1 MPGGDGSNPG
11 GAGSN
16 QGGAGSNPGGA
27 AGSGNDRMIIVVQLV
42 VGAVLVMFAALLLVI
57 FKATN
62 VLGGSGDLTAVAGS
76 VATGVLGVGA
86 ALLPSGAAASAS
98 ARILSGMP
106 SQPAAQAPVVAG
118 VTATHLAAGG
128 SHVAGSLVTADDGLW
143 FVQWG
148 DKSGDYLHTESG
160 GSVTGKAVEQGVAAD
175 FGDLAAGKW
184 VRVGFTALGTGQTVY
199 SKETQVQ

>member
-1 MPGGDGSNPG
+1 MPGADGSNP
-11 GAGSN
+11 
-16 QGGAGSNPGGA
+16 GGAGSNPGGA

-118 VTATHLAAGG
+118 VTATHLAAG

-148 DKSGDYLHTESG
+148 DNSGDYLHTESG

-175 FGDLAAGKW
+175 FADLSAGKW
-184 VRVGFTALGTGQTVY
+184 VRVGFTPLGTGQTVY

>member
-11 GAGSN
+11 GAA
-16 QGGAGSNPGGA
+16 GA
-27 AGSGNDRMIIVVQLV
+27 GNDRMIIVVQLV
-42 VGAVLVMFAALLLVI
+42 VGALLVMFAALLLVI
-57 FKATN
+57 FKVTN
-62 VLGGSGDLTAVAGS
+62 VLGGAGDLTAVAGS

-98 ARILSGMP
+98 ARILQGLP
-106 SQPAAQAPVVAG
+106 SQPAAQAPVVAA
-118 VTATHLAAGG
+118 VIATHLAAGG
-128 SHVAGSLVTADDGLW
+128 SHVAGSIVTAGDGLW

-148 DKSGDYLHTESG
+148 DNSGDYLHTESG

-175 FGDLAAGKW
+175 FADLAAGKW
-184 VRVGFTALGTGQTVY
+184 VRVGFTPLGTGQTVY